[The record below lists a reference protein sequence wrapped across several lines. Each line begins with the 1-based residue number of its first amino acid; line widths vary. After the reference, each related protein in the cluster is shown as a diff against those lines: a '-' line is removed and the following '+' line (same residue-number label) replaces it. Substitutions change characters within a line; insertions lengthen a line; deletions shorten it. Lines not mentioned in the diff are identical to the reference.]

1 MVNVPH
7 RTGLNR
13 RVSAGRDGSFDGL
26 LGVWTFIAV
35 FTAALGFGFAFDFAL
50 AFGLAFGFAFGF
62 AFAFAFVFAFAFA
75 VGIVGGVGN
84 GWPKQGVSKVSLLG
98 VAEPPMDDSSC
109 SGTGGSSEEASLRI
123 PKWDDTVL
131 VDSAVGAAVLL
142 CDAAMVVCVAVSV
155 GAAKGRSCG
164 PGAEGDSE
172 PLGGDCCIKPVAAG
186 KAPYWPS
193 TPRASVSASLCIGPS
208 PCIFAAGE
216 HC

>member
-13 RVSAGRDGSFDGL
+13 RLSAGRDGSFDGL
-26 LGVWTFIAV
+26 LGVWRFIAV
-35 FTAALGFGFAFDFAL
+35 FTAAVTFGFAFGFA
-50 AFGLAFGFAFGF
+50 LAFGFAFGF
-62 AFAFAFVFAFAFA
+62 AFAFAVAFAFAFG
-75 VGIVGGVGN
+75 VRTVGGVGN
-84 GWPKQGVSKVSLLG
+84 GWPKQGVSKVSLIG

-142 CDAAMVVCVAVSV
+142 CDAAMVVCVAFSI
-155 GAAKGRSCG
+155 GAANGRTAV

-172 PLGGDCCIKPVAAG
+172 PLLADCCFKLVAAG
-186 KAPYWPS
+186 KAPGGPS
-193 TPRASVSASLCIGPS
+193 TPRASVSASAVCIGP
-208 PCIFAAGE
+208 PPFIFTAGE

>member
-13 RVSAGRDGSFDGL
+13 RLSAGRDGSFDGL
-26 LGVWTFIAV
+26 LGLWTFIAS
-35 FTAALGFGFAFDFAL
+35 FTAGFALGFAFGFAL
-50 AFGLAFGFAFGF
+50 TFGFAFGF
-62 AFAFAFVFAFAFA
+62 AFAFALAFALAFAFAFA
-75 VGIVGGVGN
+75 VRAVGGVGN
-84 GWPKQGVSKVSLLG
+84 GWPKQGVSKVSLIG

-142 CDAAMVVCVAVSV
+142 CDAAMVVCVSSSI
-155 GAAKGRSCG
+155 GAANGRTAV

-172 PLGGDCCIKPVAAG
+172 PQIVAAG
-186 KAPYWPS
+186 KAPGGPS
-193 TPRASVSASLCIGPS
+193 TPRASVSASAVCIGP
-208 PCIFAAGE
+208 PPFIFNAAA
-216 HC
+216 CC